1 MKCPNCQHVSDA
13 ALLKCS
19 ACGQA
24 WDRASFETLQHL
36 EYLLAWLD
44 ERAEALGQ
52 EAHARLRDEA
62 LSQLDTVRATL
73 RLAPA
78 VARPVEEIVPE
89 LALVEAARK
98 QVERWLAARF
108 ITRVSADRLSLYL
121 TDRAENLKTELARRV
136 GRILA
141 PTEIAPPSDLE
152 LVDFALESLPL
163 WVEKGLLY
171 RPHVGPLRDHLNNT
185 RTVLLRP
192 PPPPVP
198 ALEEVTAPTPSAPE
212 PVPAPAVAPRPA
224 PKVAPLPRPK
234 RPPIDWGKVWEKIV
248 EAAVSGALLRGLLYL
263 GAFMIVISSTILV
276 IRFWAIFPKG
286 VQLAIIAAVPSSF
299 YLAGWGVR
307 SKLRLPQAGGV
318 LTGIG
323 ALLVAVDF
331 AAIYQFGGL
340 AVDFALYWLAS
351 SAICT
356 VIYAFTAW
364 RLPIEFF
371 GYITLIG
378 VNSALMALIRVLGL
392 SLEWQIASLTALA
405 MAMVES
411 AARLERAPD
420 RWAELARATRR
431 LPQVLLP
438 VSLAIVLFESGT
450 AAPRNPTLGHMGT
463 FAFAALSYGLLAWRF
478 PAAIFAH
485 ATVWSSIGAAGF
497 ALWAAGLPLEW
508 YATAGAAL
516 SPLYILAGQWVD
528 QRLSEDFAPRRA
540 YLTAVNLGGS
550 ALVALALL
558 AGFVMSVEYP
568 WPSVIALSLCALVL
582 AGYAY
587 LFRRPI
593 LVLVAGGLFLAPYS
607 LAIYQWLGDFNVA
620 QSVAWLV
627 AAWAGLA
634 LAYLALAALLR
645 TAEKYGAWLNLVAH
659 GLAPLASLGL
669 LFNYIETADSWFAA
683 PTITALGGVIL
694 IYLASAAIHDS
705 GRHPALS
712 DYVDRVVSDK
722 FRQGIFLWPVGF
734 LLPIWL
740 AVAWLGSA
748 LDRPW
753 LGAALAGLALAYVVL
768 GQLLAGR
775 KVEYRLPP
783 HVYAYA
789 LAVVAILTAFGQAWP
804 LLISLYIVVGVLGA
818 LAFVYRRVW
827 ETALATLLF
836 IWPFQLSLEVSPL
849 ALHAYSLAYALLAS
863 LGYIPL
869 GIALDKAGRKY
880 TLPAYI
886 VGYAL
891 SAYAVV
897 ASLLG
902 RFGVY
907 PLDVPWVG
915 VAVPLIV
922 AGLQVFSL
930 YRFRQFSFA
939 WAATVVFPIAFGQ
952 TLGLL
957 RLRPEY
963 YAAAWVGLAFAY
975 VLTERALARHT
986 LAGRAMWWRALRRPL
1001 GAGATALCVLGL
1013 LLTVYGTTV
1022 AFTGGQVENHFP
1034 LILAQTLAVGLTV
1047 LATRLYRSRWPLY
1060 LEPWLAFFPVT
1071 LFFIGYG
1078 MRLFGQAL
1086 ITPQYGIVWLA
1097 TGLAHLLAGVVL
1109 DRNKVRYAQGLY
1121 LGGYALAGLALL
1133 WSAPERLSNLYTLTG
1148 VIVLALA
1155 SHALVHYG
1163 RHRSFDDFIRFIWRK
1178 PDTIAQ
1184 RAARTGFLFFTAYA
1198 FPVWL
1203 AQLMAH
1209 YEVALAWRGLALAL
1223 VAPFY
1228 IAFGLAVRRL
1238 KTEYTWPLYSAG
1250 YALTAV
1256 GAMVTFQDEALA
1268 IYVLALNALVYAASA
1283 YIFRQ
1288 TFWLYLSNILVPVV
1302 GLLTLHYNFQALPA
1316 PWVAG
1321 IFMALA
1327 FLYVAAGQWFDRRR
1341 REATASP
1348 GVVSFA
1354 LPFYT
1359 LGYLLSAV
1367 ALAVASGEK
1376 FLALT
1381 VYSAGVVLYGLSAW
1395 VFRESVFLYP
1405 AAWLA
1410 AVPYYLVMTLTPLPP
1425 LWYGLGW
1432 LPLVT
1437 GYVALGRLVFQK
1449 APLGVKNL
1457 QTFFAALT
1465 HPAMPFYLLAYVLSA
1480 GMIAVSQGDP
1490 LILILALV
1498 AGAAVYFASAALFR
1512 RPAWLYPA
1520 LAAGHL
1526 ALMKYLTIRP
1536 PGGPGYYTNLPFL
1549 GMTWATALVGY
1560 WASWRFRVAQQT
1572 ETGKL
1577 GSSGP
1582 SANRQLRRWELD
1594 LRSLPFVGYLVT
1606 PSWAQPFF
1614 LFAAF
1619 DLLFWQALALR
1630 SFEMAMFLATGHAVL
1645 LAVFA
1650 MLWQDATLA
1659 YGTLA
1664 YSLLA
1669 VGYRLRWAELPF
1681 ADALAWVGGI
1691 GFGLYLV
1698 GRFVEQTVAR
1708 VGAKLRALAVWS
1720 RPLTNAA
1727 MFVTTVAVIATL
1739 PTVATRTTATAA
1751 GLAFAGALYLAIA
1764 YRGRY
1769 YRLGYLGMAMLILAW
1784 ALALVVRDVRQPQLY
1799 AIPAGLYLTGMG
1811 FLERQRV
1818 RRPFAIIVEG
1828 FGLSVLLLTSF
1839 TQSLGGAEGFPYF
1852 LLLLVE
1858 ALLVIWWGAARR
1870 IKVPFFI
1877 GLGASVLNV
1886 VAQVVVLV
1894 NVHQVNRWFVF
1905 LSVGLLLVTAAVF
1918 VERQR
1923 ERIIARSQEWR
1934 ETLETWE

>member
-1 MKCPNCQHVSDA
+1 MKCPSCQHVSDTG
-13 ALLKCS
+13 LLKCS
-19 ACGQA
+19 ACGHVY
-24 WDRASFETLQHL
+24 DRDPLETLQHL

-44 ERAEALGQ
+44 ERAEALG
-52 EAHARLRDEA
+52 EAAYARLHDEA
-62 LSQLDTVRATL
+62 LSQLNVLRGAL
-73 RLAPA
+73 RLPPAPA
-78 VARPVEEIVPE
+78 VARPLEEIVPE
-89 LALVEAARK
+89 LALVEAARE
-98 QVERWLAARF
+98 QIVWWVVESV
-108 ITRVSADRLSLYL
+108 ITHASADKLREYL
-121 TDRAENLKTELARRV
+121 TIRAQNLKAELA
-136 GRILA
+136 GRPA
-141 PTEIAPPSDLE
+141 EIVPPSDLE
-152 LVDFALESLPL
+152 VVDFALESLSPWAEKL
-163 WVEKGLLY
+163 GLYAGDVES
-171 RPHVGPLRDHLNNT
+171 LRDHLY
-185 RTVLLRP
+185 RRRVALLEP
-192 PPPPVP
+192 IPPPVP
-198 ALEEVTAPTPSAPE
+198 ALEEVTPPAPLAPM
-212 PVPAPAVAPRPA
+212 PVPTPAPAVTPLAPRL
-224 PKVAPLPRPK
+224 APLPKPK

-263 GAFMIVISSTILV
+263 GAFMIVISAAILV
-276 IRFWAIFPKG
+276 VRFWAIFPRG

-340 AVDFALYWLAS
+340 AVDLALYWLVS
-351 SAICT
+351 SVTCT

-378 VNSALMALIRVLGL
+378 VSSTLMALTRVLGL
-392 SLEWQIASLTALA
+392 PLEWEIASLTALA
-405 MAMVES
+405 IAMVES
-411 AARLERAPD
+411 AARLKRVPD
-420 RWAELARATRR
+420 RWPELARAARR
-431 LPQVLLP
+431 LPQVLVP
-438 VSLAIVLFESGT
+438 VTLAIVLFDSAT
-450 AAPRNPTLGHMGT
+450 AAPHNPTLGHMAT
-463 FAFAALSYGLLAWRF
+463 FAFAAASYGLLAWRF

-497 ALWAAGLPLEW
+497 ALWAAAVPLEW
-508 YATAGAAL
+508 YATAAAAF
-516 SPLYILAGQWVD
+516 SPLYILAGQWVHE
-528 QRLSEDFAPRRA
+528 RLREDFAPRRA
-540 YLTAVNLGGS
+540 YLTAVNLAGF
-550 ALVALALL
+550 ALAAMAVL
-558 AGFVMSVEYP
+558 AGFVMMVEYP
-568 WPSVIALSLCALVL
+568 WPSVIALSLAALVL

-587 LFRRPI
+587 LFQRPI
-593 LVLVAGGLFLAPYS
+593 LVLLAGGLFLAPYS
-607 LAIYQWLGDFNVA
+607 LAIHQWLGDFNVS
-620 QSVAWLV
+620 QPVVWLM

-634 LAYLALAALLR
+634 LTYLGVAVLLR

-659 GLAPLASLGL
+659 VLAPAASFGL
-669 LFNYIETADSWFAA
+669 LVNYIETADRWFAA
-683 PTITALGGVIL
+683 PTLAALGGVIL
-694 IYLASAAIHDS
+694 VYLASAVIHDS
-705 GRHPALS
+705 GRHAALS
-712 DYVDRVVSDK
+712 RYVNWLVSDR
-722 FRQGIFLWPVGF
+722 FSQAIFFWPVGF

-740 AVAWLGSA
+740 AVAWSGTVLN
-748 LDRPW
+748 LPW
-753 LGAALAGLALAYVVL
+753 LGTGLAGLALGYVAL
-768 GQLLAGR
+768 GQLVVRR
-775 KVEYRLPP
+775 KPEYRLPP
-783 HVYAYA
+783 HAYAYA
-789 LAVVAILTAFGQAWP
+789 LAVVAIGTAFGDTWP
-804 LLISLYIVVGVLGA
+804 LLTSLYIVVGVLAA

-827 ETALATLLF
+827 ETALAALLF
-836 IWPFQLSLEVSPL
+836 LWPFQLSLEVSLLTP
-849 ALHAYSLAYALLAS
+849 HAYSLAYALLAS

-880 TLPAYI
+880 ALPEYVI
-886 VGYAL
+886 GYAL
-891 SAYAVV
+891 SAYAIVV
-897 ASLLG
+897 SLLG

-907 PLDVPWVG
+907 PLEAPWVG
-915 VAVPLIV
+915 VAVPLV
-922 AGLQVFSL
+922 VTGLQIFSL
-930 YRFRQFSFA
+930 YRFRQFLFA
-939 WAATVVFPIAFGQ
+939 WAATVVFSIAFGQ

-957 RLRPEY
+957 RLGPEY

-975 VLTERALARHT
+975 VLTERVLARRT
-986 LAGRAMWWRALRRPL
+986 PAGQATWLRAFRAPL
-1001 GAGATALCVLGL
+1001 GVGATALCTLGL

-1022 AFTGGQVENHFP
+1022 AFTGGQVENYFA

-1047 LATRLYRSRWPLY
+1047 LAARVYRSRWPLY
-1060 LEPWLAFFPVT
+1060 LQPWLAFFPVT

-1078 MRLFGQAL
+1078 IRLFEQAL

-1097 TGLAHLLAGVVL
+1097 TGLAHLLAGVLL
-1109 DRNKVRYAQGLY
+1109 DRNKERYAQGLY

-1155 SHALVHYG
+1155 SHTLVHYG

-1184 RAARTGFLFFTAYA
+1184 RAARTGFLFFAAYA

-1203 AQLMAH
+1203 AQLMA
-1209 YEVALAWRGLALAL
+1209 YYQVVLAWRGLALAL

-1238 KTEYTWPLYSAG
+1238 KNEYTWPLYSAG

-1316 PWVAG
+1316 SWVAG

-1327 FLYVAAGQWFDRRR
+1327 FLYVAVGQWFDRRR

-1348 GVVSFA
+1348 GVVPFA
-1354 LPFYT
+1354 LPFYA

-1376 FLALT
+1376 LLALT

-1410 AVPYYLVMTLTPLPP
+1410 AVPYYLGMTLTPLRPQ
-1425 LWYGLGW
+1425 WYGLGW
-1432 LPLVT
+1432 LPLVI
-1437 GYVALGRLVFQK
+1437 GYIALGRLVFQK

-1465 HPAMPFYLLAYVLSA
+1465 HPAMPFYLLAYALSVS
-1480 GMIAVSQGDP
+1480 MIGLSRGDP

-1498 AGAAVYFASAALFR
+1498 TCAGVYFASAALFR

-1520 LAAGHL
+1520 LAAGNL
-1526 ALMKYLTIRP
+1526 ALMTYFTVHP
-1536 PGGPGYYTNLPFL
+1536 SGASVYYSTLPFL

-1560 WASWRFRVAQQT
+1560 WFSRRFPVARET

-1594 LRSLPFVGYLVT
+1594 LRGQPFVGYLVT

-1619 DLLFWQALALR
+1619 DLLFWQALVLR
-1630 SFEMAMFLATGHAVL
+1630 SFEMAIFLATGNAVL

-1669 VGYRLRWAELPF
+1669 VGYRLGWAELPF

-1708 VGAKLRALAVWS
+1708 VGARLRALAVWS

-1727 MFVTTVAVIATL
+1727 MFFTTVAMIATL
-1739 PTVATRTTATAA
+1739 PTVASRTTATAA

-1784 ALALVVRDVRQPQLY
+1784 ALVLVVRDVRQPQLY

-1839 TQSLGGAEGFPYF
+1839 TQSLSGAEGFPYF

-1858 ALLVIWWGAARR
+1858 ALLTIWWGAAQR
-1870 IKVPFFI
+1870 IRVPFFM

-1886 VAQVVVLV
+1886 VAQVVVLIDV
-1894 NVHQVNRWFVF
+1894 YQVNRWFIF
-1905 LSVGLLLVTAAVF
+1905 LTVGLLLVTAAVF

-1934 ETLETWE
+1934 EALETWE